1 MGYSSKDLPPQSGRV
16 FVITGASSGIG
27 LEASLALAAVGAR
40 VVMACRDP
48 GRAGEALA
56 RVQAASPSAQVE
68 TLALDLASLASIRAA
83 AAELRQ
89 RHPRIDVLINNA
101 GVMAIPRR
109 ETADGF
115 EMQLGTNHLGH
126 FAWTGLLLD
135 RVEPQAGRVVTVASF
150 VHHRGRMAWDDLM
163 GEKAYSK
170 WATYSQSKL
179 ANVLFM
185 YELARRLK
193 ASGSKVKSV
202 GCHPGYAATNLQ
214 SVGPRMEGASFSE
227 RIMSLG
233 NKLFAQPAEAG
244 AWPTLYAAV
253 GDDIESADY
262 TGPNGFKEMRG
273 EAVKA
278 PTSKLAKSE
287 EDAARLWTLS
297 EDLTAV
303 KYPFAPPNPSAS

>member
-1 MGYSSKDLPPQSGRV
+1 MGYSSKDLAPQAGRT
-16 FVITGASSGIG
+16 FVITGANSGIG
-27 LEASLALAAVGAR
+27 LEAALALAAAGAR

-48 GRAGEALA
+48 GRAGEALS
-56 RVQAASPSAQVE
+56 RVRAASPAAVVE

-83 AAELRQ
+83 VSELRE
-89 RHPRIDVLINNA
+89 RLPTIDVLVNNA

-109 ETADGF
+109 TTAEGF

-135 RVEPQAGRVVTVASF
+135 RVEPLAGRVVTVASF

-163 GEKAYSK
+163 GERSYSK
-170 WATYSQSKL
+170 WGAYCQSKL

-185 YELARRLK
+185 VELDRRLR
-193 ASGSKVKSV
+193 AAGSRVKSV

-214 SVGPRMEGASFSE
+214 SVGPRMAGASFSE
-227 RIMSLG
+227 RVMSLG

-244 AWPTLYAAV
+244 AWPTLYAAC
-253 GDDIESADY
+253 GEDIESGDY
-262 TGPNGFKEMRG
+262 TGPNGWKEMRG

-278 PTSKLAKSE
+278 TTSKSSKSE
-287 EDAARLWTLS
+287 EEAARLWSMS
-297 EDLTAV
+297 EELTGV
-303 KYPFAPPNPSAS
+303 KYAFGAAPKA